1 MTDLPEHAPL
11 SLSDDLMAPLYA
23 RDPDTGARVADD
35 DLDTLAHALRHAHGQ
50 AEQVLAL
57 SKALR
62 ADPTKSPSAVALT
75 LREKGLKAGEQAA
88 QSLDQ
93 ARNRLSATVARLSAE
108 TAAPLLIRDAG
119 AMILE
124 GEIRAALARMSPKDR
139 AAAIGQAFDDGEDS
153 VIGAVLRG
161 PALLSGLGTDQRQM
175 LQDRYRRERHPQ
187 DADRIMRLTKALD
200 GLERGAVALLDF
212 TKAIVTAPHALAAEQ
227 AAERTKQALAV
238 FN

>member
-1 MTDLPEHAPL
+1 MTDLPAHVPL
-11 SLSDDLMAPLYA
+11 SLSDDLVAPLYA
-23 RDPDTGARVADD
+23 RDPETGARVADD
-35 DLDTLAHALRHAHGQ
+35 DLDTLAGALRHAHGQ

-88 QSLDQ
+88 QSLDR
-93 ARNRLSATVARLSAE
+93 ARNCLAATLARLSE
-108 TAAPLLIRDAG
+108 QTAAPLLARDAG
-119 AMILE
+119 AMMLE
-124 GEIRAALARMSPKDR
+124 GEIRSALARMSAKDR
-139 AAAIGQAFDDGEDS
+139 TSAIGQAFEDGEDS

-161 PALLSGLGTDQRQM
+161 PALLSGLAPDQRQM

-187 DADRIMRLTKALD
+187 EADRIIRLTKALD
-200 GLERGAVALLDF
+200 GLERGAAALLGF
-212 TKAIVTAPHALAAEQ
+212 TEAIVTTPRALAAEQ
-227 AAERTKQALAV
+227 AAERTEQALAG

>member
-1 MTDLPEHAPL
+1 MTDLPNQVPL
-11 SLSDDLMAPLYA
+11 ALSDDLVAPLYK
-23 RDPDTGARVADD
+23 RDPETGARVADD
-35 DLDTLAHALRHAHGQ
+35 DLDTLAGALRYAHGQ

-57 SKALR
+57 SRALR

-88 QSLDQ
+88 HSLDQ

-119 AMILE
+119 AMMLE

-139 AAAIGQAFDDGEDS
+139 TAAIGQAFDDREDS

-187 DADRIMRLTKALD
+187 EADRIMRLTKALD
-200 GLERGAVALLDF
+200 GLERGAAALLDF
-212 TKAIVTAPHALAAEQ
+212 TKAVVTAPHALAAEQ
-227 AAERTKQALAV
+227 AAERTEQALAR